1 MRTAEHIKSELSRAI
16 EYRTKDKPE
25 EALGIL
31 KGLLQSHPNDPDINY
46 QMAWTCDSMGKE
58 SDAVPYYEK
67 AISNGLTEDRSGA
80 MLGLGSTYRCLGEY
94 EKSSKVFDQ
103 AILEFPED
111 RALKVFRALTLYNL
125 GKAEESVSQL
135 LLQLLD
141 TTNDPS
147 IKSYDRAL
155 RFYSD
160 KLRETWK

>member
-1 MRTAEHIKSELSRAI
+1 MKTKLAEAVELRKNNKA
-16 EYRTKDKPE
+16 E
-25 EALGIL
+25 EAMSIL
-31 KGLLQSHPNDPDINY
+31 KDLLQSHPNDPDINY

-94 EKSSKVFDQ
+94 EKSLKVFDQ
-103 AILEFPED
+103 AVREFPED
-111 RALKVFRALTLYNL
+111 RALNVFRALTLYNL

-141 TTNDPS
+141 TTSDS
-147 IKSYDRAL
+147 TIKSYDRAL

-160 KLRETWK
+160 KLNETWK